1 MDNPRLDRIE
11 TRLDSIDAN
20 LATHMKRSDALEAQ
34 VAPMKELMLELR
46 GVVKFLKLAGVIVA
60 LIEAFRMLK

>member
-34 VAPMKELMLELR
+34 VAPMKELMLEMR